1 MSESSS
7 AVADTATTIA
17 GKITTAT
24 GTSVTLVSWAA
35 SLDLGFLIGVC
46 IGATGLLISF
56 LNFLS
61 NRQFQK
67 RRDKRE
73 QELYALE
80 VKKLRGKRDVKD

>member
-1 MSESSS
+1 M

-61 NRQFQK
+61 NRKFQK

-73 QELYALE
+73 QELHDLE
-80 VKKLRGKRDVKD
+80 VKKLKGKCDVKN

>member
-61 NRQFQK
+61 NRKFQK
-67 RRDKRE
+67 RRDNRE
-73 QELYALE
+73 QELHDLE
-80 VKKLRGKRDVKD
+80 VKKLRGACDVKD